1 MTFEQ
6 FIEALRAK
14 LIEIISDSVE
24 VNHNVEGEIEVSVN
38 STWSCILK
46 IEDVVKAK
54 LYQVKDWDECINK
67 IASSIKKEHD
77 ASRSRRKPLSLRFEM
92 NWE

>member
-14 LIEIISDSVE
+14 LIALTGSSVE
-24 VNHNVEGEIEVSVN
+24 VNHTVCGEIEVIYSK
-38 STWSCILK
+38 WSCILK
-46 IEDVVKAK
+46 VEDVVKAK
-54 LYQVKDWDECINK
+54 LYQVKDWDECIHK
-67 IASSIKKEHD
+67 IASSIKEAHD
-77 ASRSRRKPLSLRFEM
+77 DFSSRCKPSPFRIEV